1 MSSLERKLLVFLIAS
16 FLCFFNVVSLFSQAK
31 TEEPKTDE
39 PFKKDYIDYTP
50 DFVKKVVDVYRWK
63 YSDKEMERSSEV
75 KFYTLNEVEEVNRAN
90 ALVKVA
96 IESEQSGDYRKA
108 MTMYQDI
115 ITKFSIASDHN
126 EILFRVS
133 SYGVFVPIAQYCQRR
148 LLNFPKEH
156 LDFYRTLR
164 DPEAKE
170 LFDEAV
176 KKYSLELFSEIVDKY
191 LATTYGGKSLMFLGD
206 AALDRGN
213 YLQAL
218 EYFKTILDYIPDK
231 NLLTPELHLKVQLC
245 EKALGQSIS
254 TGTSTSKSNIS
265 EKDIQLL
272 KNSIQLE
279 TPVKASVHTQRTSN
293 DYISTDDYTRFKPT
307 SDPLGLVAPEW
318 ENDLLSTRNDNFVY
332 AQPVVTDTSVVV
344 RLKNII
350 YCYSIING
358 NLRWKNDIGG
368 RSVAQDWNQNQIPLE
383 DLVIQDGV
391 VVTPLLKGGP
401 SLVAL
406 DETTGQIK
414 WSYGP
419 MSASD
424 GDESKMRFECAPT
437 AGPGTIYAN
446 YILDNIKGD
455 THIDSEYGVI
465 AFESTTGRVKWRRQV
480 CRLQPGKF
488 DGSFG
493 SVRRNRIRSFST
505 APIYH
510 EGTVYVNSNAG
521 AVAAMDSLSGR
532 IKWLMRYPYHPS
544 VHDLS
549 RQFGSRGQYDS
560 PSFVLLE
567 PSFWFNQ
574 RPLVVGESVY
584 ILPVDS
590 PFLLCLDRRTG
601 KVKWTFEKPTRGFNY
616 LLGPLS
622 TGEMVVT
629 GNGRA
634 IKSWNGAI
642 SHPIYLID
650 PNTGKVTWNAPD
662 YIMNDSQPVM
672 NSWGAAS
679 GFEYGITM
687 NSCYFETA
695 SRPFLS
701 EDDKLI
707 LTSWSSLSLWWKPGG
722 AAYALGE
729 IDLKNRKVLG
739 QRRFYNGTL
748 LSQAD
753 GIINDD
759 KGLVMERNPIGAP
772 LMLSWM
778 KKIPRLTKE
787 QEAQIAKLEAI
798 IKDTVPVNEH
808 PAFMPFS
815 RLTFTKYGIPFEL
828 RLSPRKISLV
838 YKRSDLEAKL
848 ASDNSLIATFGKA
861 ELSVKDGDYKKAAEH
876 LNQCLALVSPEDVN
890 FRALLKQQ
898 FYKVYL
904 ELVRSAIRSNKPK
917 LQLENAL
924 GMSNTASV
932 LAEEVESLFVL
943 SESYLKNGNVKNAA
957 ACLRTLIEVYGH
969 HEYPISSL
977 AAKSIFYQEEIPV
990 MQETMTEI
998 FTEAKN
1004 NITGLYK
1011 KETQNVLDLVSKSY
1025 PLYFSA
1031 VSPLPKEL
1039 TIRTGDLAIFKL
1051 IDLLKNASGYES
1063 EYSKIGDSEL
1073 NGDKIDQLL
1082 YHVWKY
1088 PSTNKGQE
1096 TFNRICSLSANLQ
1109 EEDKRD
1115 VWRKLGHVAK
1125 ICRFKLPNEL
1135 TNFFTV
1141 AESSTHKEVN
1151 KNNGDKNYEVKDFK
1165 DGIMIVL
1172 EREGDINLHANLLF
1186 LGVKLPKKKDFKFS
1200 VVCFDLNTDKEVW
1213 RKDEF
1218 RLKDEGREPGFF
1230 KAFVYQD
1237 TVVVN
1242 GMYDVYAF
1250 HIKTGAEL
1258 WHYKVPYSFEI
1269 LDATMSGNIF
1279 AISGTTE
1286 TIALQID
1293 TKSPIGEVAWQ
1304 QKEEGTI
1311 YYKPYFLNELFISV
1325 RKFPFNITSR
1335 HRTTGS
1341 LLARL
1346 ALPDLSTVESHPILK
1361 EGPPELPI
1369 AKCGRFV
1376 AATDE
1381 KYLLVY
1387 DVVKMDLSWKTPLL
1401 NVDLSKDLK
1410 MRIAVNEK
1418 YVTLIKEDY
1427 DRKAIYCYNMANGEI
1442 LWNTDPANSG
1452 SAQPIY
1458 SMLIEGD
1465 ILYGIGE
1472 HPGQGFFFTA
1482 YDCTKG
1488 VIKFKK
1494 LIEGYGS
1501 IPLVRIRPL
1510 VYDKHLAIELQDRKD
1525 FQLLIVD
1532 KNSGEIVK
1540 KVSEKGDGP
1549 IGEGGRVSM
1558 TVQDGHPVL
1567 FSKVQFKY

>member
-1 MSSLERKLLVFLIAS
+1 MRT
-16 FLCFFNVVSLFSQAK
+16 CFFYFTLCALYFISTGNLLAQAK
-31 TEEPKTDE
+31 EATVATPEPYKAE
-39 PFKKDYIDYTP
+39 YLNYSP
-50 DFVKKVVDVYRWK
+50 DFVKKVVEQYRWQ
-63 YSDKEMERSSEV
+63 YSEKEMERSSEI

-96 IESEQSGDYRKA
+96 IESEESGDYRKA

-115 ITKFSIASDHN
+115 INKFSIASGNN
-126 EILFRVS
+126 EILYRVS
-133 SYGVFVPIAQYCQRR
+133 SYGVFVPVAQYCQRR

-156 LDFYRTLR
+156 LDFFRTLR

-176 KKYSLELFSEIVDKY
+176 KKYSLDLFSEIIDKY
-191 LATTYGGKSLMFLGD
+191 LATSYGGKSLMFLGD
-206 AALDRGN
+206 AALDSGN

-218 EYFKTILDYIPDK
+218 EYFRIILEYIPDK
-231 NLLTPELHLKVQLC
+231 NLSTPELYLKVQLC
-245 EKALGQSIS
+245 EKALGQSVS
-254 TGTSTSKSNIS
+254 TGTGNSKSNIS
-265 EKDIQLL
+265 EKDIQILRNAI
-272 KNSIQLE
+272 KLE
-279 TPVKASVHTQRTSN
+279 TPVKASIHTQRTSN
-293 DYISTDDYTRFKPT
+293 DFISTDDYTRFKPT
-307 SDPLGLVAPEW
+307 SDPLGLVEPEW

-332 AQPVVTDTSVVV
+332 AQPVITDTSVVV

-368 RSVAQDWNQNQIPLE
+368 RSNWQDWNQNQIPLE
-383 DLVIQDGV
+383 DVVIQDGV

-401 SLVAL
+401 SLLAL
-406 DETTGQIK
+406 DETTGQVK

-424 GDESKMRFECAPT
+424 GDESLMRFECAPT

-455 THIDSEYGVI
+455 THIDTEYGVI
-465 AFESTTGRVKWRRQV
+465 AFESATGRVKWRRQV

-505 APIYH
+505 SPIYH

-549 RQFGSRGQYDS
+549 RTFGSRGQYD
-560 PSFVLLE
+560 PPNFVLLE

-574 RPLVVGESVY
+574 RPLVVGETLY

-590 PFLLCLDRRTG
+590 PFLLSLDRRTG
-601 KVKWTFEKPTRGFNY
+601 KVNWTFGKPTRGFCY

-629 GNGRA
+629 GNGRG
-634 IKSWNGAI
+634 IKDYRGYS
-642 SHPIYLID
+642 SHPIYLLD
-650 PNTGKVTWNAPD
+650 PASGKVTWIGPD
-662 YIMNDSQPVM
+662 YILNDSQPVM
-672 NSWGAAS
+672 NSGGVAN
-679 GFEYGITM
+679 GFEYGISI
-687 NSCYFETA
+687 NRSYFETA
-695 SRPFLS
+695 ARPFLS

-739 QRRFYNGTL
+739 QRRYYNGTF

-772 LMLSWM
+772 LMLSIM

-787 QEAQIAKLEAI
+787 QEVQIANLEKI
-798 IKDTVPVNEH
+798 IKDTVPVNEY

-815 RLTFTKYGIPFEL
+815 RVTFSRYGVPFEL

-838 YKRSDLEAKL
+838 YQRSDLESKL
-848 ASDNSLIATFGKA
+848 NNDKSLVSTFAKA
-861 ELSVKDGDYKKAAEH
+861 ELSVKDGDYKNAANF

-890 FRALLKQQ
+890 FRALIKQQ

-904 ELVRSAIRSNKPK
+904 ELVRSAIRAGKPK
-917 LQLENAL
+917 MLMENAL

-943 SESYLKNGNVKNAA
+943 SESYHKNGNIKSSAE
-957 ACLRTLIEVYGH
+957 CLRTLIEVYGH

-977 AAKSIFYQEEIPV
+977 SAKALFYQEEMPV
-990 MQETMTEI
+990 IHETINEI
-998 FTEAKN
+998 FEEAKLN
-1004 NITGLYK
+1004 AGTMYK
-1011 KETQNVLDLVSKSY
+1011 KETNLVLDLVSKSS
-1025 PLYFSA
+1025 PLYFSS

-1039 TIRTGDLAIFKL
+1039 TIRTGDLAILKL
-1051 IDLLKNASGYES
+1051 IDLLKKSSGYES
-1063 EYSKIGDSEL
+1063 EYSKNGEKEL
-1073 NGDKIDQLL
+1073 AGDKIDQLL

-1088 PSTNKGQE
+1088 PNTAKGQE
-1096 TFNRICSLSANLQ
+1096 TFNRVCKLSSTLP
-1109 EEDKRD
+1109 EEEKRE
-1115 VWRKLGHVAK
+1115 VLRKLGHVAK
-1125 ICRFKLPNEL
+1125 ICKFKLPDEL
-1135 TNFFTV
+1135 VSFFKV
-1141 AESSTHKEVN
+1141 VENNIYKEVN
-1151 KNNGDKNYEVKDFK
+1151 KNYGDKSYEVKDFK

-1172 EREGDINLHANLLF
+1172 DREGDINLHSNLLF
-1186 LGVKLPKKKDFKFS
+1186 LGIKLPKKKDFKFS
-1200 VVCFDLNTDKEVW
+1200 LVCFDLSQDKEVW

-1237 TVVVN
+1237 IVVVN
-1242 GMYDVYAF
+1242 GLYDVF
-1250 HIKTGAEL
+1250 GFNIKTGAEI
-1258 WHYKVPYSFEI
+1258 WHYKAPYSFEI
-1269 LDATMSGNIF
+1269 NEATLSGNIF
-1279 AISGTTE
+1279 AISGSTE

-1293 TKSPIGEVAWQ
+1293 TKSVIGEVAWQ
-1304 QKEEGTI
+1304 QKEEGNI
-1311 YYKPYFLNELFISV
+1311 YYKPYFLNDLLISV
-1325 RKFPFNITSR
+1325 RKYPFNITSR
-1335 HRTTGS
+1335 YRSTGS
-1341 LLARL
+1341 LLGRL
-1346 ALPDLSTVESHPILK
+1346 ELPDLSMIETHPILK
-1361 EGPPELPI
+1361 DGPPELPI
-1369 AKCGRFV
+1369 ARSGKYV
-1376 AATDE
+1376 VVSDE
-1381 KYLLVY
+1381 KYLIVY
-1387 DVVKMDLSWKTPLL
+1387 DTVKMEMYWKTPLA
-1401 NVDLSKDLK
+1401 NVDRSKDLK
-1410 MRIAVNEK
+1410 MRVAINEK

-1427 DRKAIYCYNMANGEI
+1427 DRKAIYCYNINNGAV
-1442 LWNTDPANSG
+1442 LWNTDPVNSG

-1458 SMLIEGD
+1458 SMLLEGD
-1465 ILYGIGE
+1465 TLYGIGE
-1472 HPGQGFFFTA
+1472 HPGQGFYFVA

-1488 VIKFKK
+1488 TVKFKK
-1494 LIEGYGS
+1494 LIEGYS
-1501 IPLVRIRPL
+1501 SMPLVSLRSQI
-1510 VYDKHLAIELQDRKD
+1510 YEKHLIAQIQDRKD
-1525 FQLLIVD
+1525 FQLIVFD
-1532 KNSGEIVK
+1532 KNTGEVVK

-1549 IGEGGRVSM
+1549 IGEGGRISM

-1567 FSKVQFKY
+1567 FNKVQFKY